1 MLTWFQETG
10 EVYQGQFGEFTI
22 TTEDRRGVVLY
33 RAALTIAAIA
43 FGLGAVLTLQDNHGT
58 NFDTLLFGLFVLF
71 CAGLGV
77 SLWTIH
83 IYLKPLHLFLQICWA
98 IGSLSA
104 LGLSV
109 GSVQPLTAAL
119 YTPYSLGLVGVGFVF
134 VALTGLFVKEAFCFN
149 RWQAKLLIL
158 VVPSLLLG
166 HWLGLL
172 PVVSEKTL
180 LGIWASIFLWFVL
193 DKDFQS
199 IPPDVGDKTVFD
211 YLKQSKQLPS

>member
-1 MLTWFQETG
+1 
-10 EVYQGQFGEFTI
+10 
-22 TTEDRRGVVLY
+22 
-33 RAALTIAAIA
+33 
-43 FGLGAVLTLQDNHGT
+43 
-58 NFDTLLFGLFVLF
+58 
-71 CAGLGV
+71 
-77 SLWTIH
+77 
-83 IYLKPLHLFLQICWA
+83 
-98 IGSLSA
+98 
-104 LGLSV
+104 
-109 GSVQPLTAAL
+109 
-119 YTPYSLGLVGVGFVF
+119 
-134 VALTGLFVKEAFCFN
+134 LTGLFVKEAFCFN